1 MKAGQQVFTLCL
13 LTLLF
18 VAAGTAFAQAQAQGT
33 PSAPQQ
39 PAISPSVWTTPPA
52 TQAQANPAFQSAC
65 GNQPLCY
72 DTPNFAAAVVDFR
85 MSMNRGAK
93 VMDATVRFV
102 NKSNQPLILGYV
114 DNSAVGLDDQG
125 NRYGTYYNTGLAG
138 IGIVSGNN
146 ADPKFTLQP
155 GGAGDARFE
164 LMWRP
169 GAQDPIGSTFEV
181 GMTIR
186 EVNTLPGGQHT
197 LGGEY
202 PLRFQG
208 LVNGV
213 TGSSVAAAGP
223 PAAGAGGASQMLAT
237 GGTAAVPCTPGGSA
251 ATTMTNLA
259 GAASSVGGQRTANA
273 TSTASNT
280 ASNAMAQ
287 FAGLKSLF
295 GKKNAAAP
303 APTANPGGGTPC
315 VPTATG
321 ATSAVAAGASAVPA
335 TASPTAGAAPTA
347 PATAAAVTGTAAQVK
362 SSAATRT
369 ATGRAAMTAARGS
382 VAPAPAAI
390 TTPTKPSAARPAN
403 IANSVVSA
411 AQTSNTVAKKPA
423 TTTTTT
429 TKKPATTTTTT
440 PPTK

>member
-1 MKAGQQVFTLCL
+1 MKAGQQVFTLRL

-18 VAAGTAFAQAQAQGT
+18 VAAGTAFAQAPTQGA

-181 GMTIR
+181 GLTIR

-213 TGSSVAAAGP
+213 TGSSVAATGT

-237 GGTAAVPCTPGGSA
+237 GGTTAVPCTPGGSA

-273 TSTASNT
+273 TSTATNT

-303 APTANPGGGTPC
+303 APTANLGGGTPC

-335 TASPTAGAAPTA
+335 AASPTVGAAPTA
-347 PATAAAVTGTAAQVK
+347 TAAAATGTAAQVK
-362 SSAATRT
+362 SSAATPT
-369 ATGRAAMTAARGS
+369 ASGRAAMTAARGS
-382 VAPAPAAI
+382 SVASAPRA
-390 TTPTKPSAARPAN
+390 TTAPPKPSAARPAN
-403 IANSVVSA
+403 IANSVVPA

-429 TKKPATTTTTT
+429 KKPATTTTAT

>member
-1 MKAGQQVFTLCL
+1 MKAGQQVFTLRL

-18 VAAGTAFAQAQAQGT
+18 VAAGTAFAQAPTQGA

-181 GMTIR
+181 GLTIR

-213 TGSSVAAAGP
+213 TGSSVAATGTP
-223 PAAGAGGASQMLAT
+223 TAGAGGASQMLAT

-273 TSTASNT
+273 TSTATNT

-303 APTANPGGGTPC
+303 APTANLGGGTPC

-335 TASPTAGAAPTA
+335 AASPTVGAAPTA
-347 PATAAAVTGTAAQVK
+347 TAAAATGTAAQVK
-362 SSAATRT
+362 SSAATPT
-369 ATGRAAMTAARGS
+369 ASGRAAMTAARGS
-382 VAPAPAAI
+382 SVASAPRA
-390 TTPTKPSAARPAN
+390 TTAPPKPSAARPAN
-403 IANSVVSA
+403 IANSVVPA

-429 TKKPATTTTTT
+429 KKPATTTTAT